1 MPFSLFV
8 LALYVFLKEAPVL
21 GWIDP
26 AVKFTAYV
34 GILFV
39 LVVVFDAAF
48 WARTNHP
55 AGLADAAQTPSIIYH
70 LRI

>member
-8 LALYVFLKEAPVL
+8 LALYVFLQSAPAFSWFTV
-21 GWIDP
+21 DP
-26 AVKFTAYV
+26 KFTACV

-48 WARTNHP
+48 WLRSDHPTWFARRARPNP
-55 AGLADAAQTPSIIYH
+55 NQQ
-70 LRI
+70 